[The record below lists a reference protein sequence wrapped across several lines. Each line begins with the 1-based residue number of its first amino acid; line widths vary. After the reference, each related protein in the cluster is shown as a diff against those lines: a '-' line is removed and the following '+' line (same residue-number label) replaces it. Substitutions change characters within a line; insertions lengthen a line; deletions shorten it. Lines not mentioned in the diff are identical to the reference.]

1 MIKTEL
7 LREETLIKHYSDKGV
22 MLLQEET
29 GIMYADPVDINPCPF
44 TYNETDISIETEEEQ
59 GEETTEQKEKAMAY
73 DIITGVAE

>member
-7 LREETLIKHYSDKGV
+7 LREGTLIKHYSDKGV

-29 GIMYADPVDINPCPF
+29 GTMYADPVDINPCPF
-44 TYNETDISIETEEEQ
+44 TYSETDILIEQEEVSEQ
-59 GEETTEQKEKAMAY
+59 DEKALAY